1 MNVHLISRML
11 QASLQ
16 LYRNAYHGLPRSIW
30 WLSLVI
36 FVNRCGTM
44 VIPFLTV
51 YLTHNG
57 FSLEQ
62 AGYVMGAFGI
72 GSILGSFI
80 GGRLTDKFGFYYV
93 QFCSLLLN
101 GVLFIILGE
110 MRTLP
115 QIIVCIFILSSL
127 GEAFRPANSA
137 AIAAYSND
145 SNRTRCYSLN
155 RLAINLGWAI
165 GPAVGG
171 ILASINYAYLFW
183 VDGLTCII
191 ASIVLYFVITPQKV
205 TTHDK
210 TLPQSD
216 SLHSAYRDTVFLKGM
231 ILVLLIGI
239 CFFQL
244 FSILPVFYKE
254 KLHLNE
260 AVIGTILAMNGIL
273 IVLVEMV
280 LVYKL
285 ESRGRVYRYIAAGAF
300 LIGLSFLIL
309 HAAYLFMVVIFSML
323 VVTLGE
329 MLLFPFL
336 NNFWVNRSTLQTR
349 GQYAAVYNM
358 SFSIGN
364 VVAPT
369 MASQIATR
377 FGFPLLWTIDF
388 FICTFAA
395 TGFFLLRKRML

>member
-1 MNVHLISRML
+1 ML

-16 LYRNAYHGLPRSIW
+16 LYRNAYQGLPRSIW

-51 YLTHNG
+51 YLTHSG

-62 AGYVMGAFGI
+62 AGYVMGSFGV

-80 GGRLTDKFGFYYV
+80 GGRLTDRFGFYYV
-93 QFCSLLLN
+93 QLSSLLLN
-101 GVLFIILGE
+101 GVLFIVLGQ

-115 QIIVCIFILSSL
+115 QIIICIFILSTL
-127 GEAFRPANSA
+127 GEAFRPANAA

-155 RLAINLGWAI
+155 RLAVNLGWAI

-191 ASIVLYFVITPQKV
+191 ASIVLYAVLAPQKV
-205 TTHDK
+205 APYEHPE
-210 TLPQSD
+210 PQAD
-216 SLHSAYRDTVFLKGM
+216 RLHSAYRDSVFLKGM
-231 ILVLLIGI
+231 ILVLLISI

-280 LVYKL
+280 LIYKL
-285 ESRGRVYRYIAAGAF
+285 ESRGRVFRYIMAGAF
-300 LIGLSFLIL
+300 CIGLSFLML
-309 HAAYLFMVVIFSML
+309 HAANLFIVVIISML
-323 VVTLGE
+323 IVTLGE

-336 NNFWVNRSTLQTR
+336 NNFWVKRSTLQTR

-388 FICTFAA
+388 IICTFAA
-395 TGFFLLRKRML
+395 TGFFLLRKRMF